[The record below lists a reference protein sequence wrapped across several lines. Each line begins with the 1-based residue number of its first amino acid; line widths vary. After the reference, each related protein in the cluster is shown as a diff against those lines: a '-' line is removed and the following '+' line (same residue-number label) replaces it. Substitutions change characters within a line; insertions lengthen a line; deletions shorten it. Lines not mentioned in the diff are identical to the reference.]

1 MSKNLVQKG
10 GLPLVDWPQVDAY
23 LKLTEAPGERLLVLF
38 PPKKG
43 GGGGMHFPITDGVIP
58 KDEVETALRNNRH
71 HSLGI
76 VVNPALPKPADW
88 GTKPEH
94 FTKTARLKVWGASND
109 HISCSRV
116 IFIEGDGGLSDQEQ
130 MQVVHDAL
138 PVTPTFVLK
147 TGGQSLHFYFR
158 VDEELT
164 PAKFTELQKRLNLA
178 CSKVS
183 EAYGADDSISS
194 PCQVMRLPGGVHGGA
209 YKEHGKREHARMV
222 LVSAR
227 VYGLQLLE
235 KFLPPLEDSRPR
247 SSPRKGFFSEDSKW
261 FRDGGWF
268 SRRPHEEQR
277 RLAVEMAQC
286 LPKREKTGQGDYA
299 ICISAL
305 YALVGH
311 FGAEEAG
318 AICLE
323 AAWESENWDPIER
336 ITTINSTP
344 TNTIGTFIEKARQ
357 GGWRLQE
364 EQLEAAP
371 EPMPVERPITLE
383 EMFPASV
390 AADLRRITRYMPWPD
405 TLIITSF
412 LTTVS
417 AAVRLGCTI
426 ELIAETDFEVPLN
439 LYHCVVGDSGTRKTL
454 AERALIKKPLAPLK
468 RELRLQYKE
477 KLLAYKA
484 QLASAEDGDPPTP
497 PMNPCLDISDATQ
510 EAMEE
515 QLMAQEQ
522 WRLPL
527 LVLKDELAGWF
538 AALDQYKPGGKSK
551 AGSAQAKQ
559 ILEFFDGRG
568 FFSKRVGESRYC
580 DDTKVS
586 ISGAI
591 QPEVLR
597 GMQDD
602 KDADGQWARFL
613 FSPLPAKVVRLPHTR
628 EAEELKA
635 IAIAEEALSV
645 IPLRVHRMPPVFLTL
660 DAEALEVFCD
670 YDYRV
675 SEAAQKAMLPS
686 HAALLNKS
694 PGKVGR
700 VAGLLWVLDYVTEK
714 TGDDEVG
721 VEFVQRAIRLVEH
734 LDRYAMQFN
743 VEANQTAKEKC
754 MWRLHRNAGK
764 TKAWI
769 PQRKLRDNCSPSEK
783 ERFDAAEMQEM
794 LQELAN
800 TGYGEVR
807 SGPRG
812 GMDYRFLLP
821 KEGTREV

>member
-1 MSKNLVQKG
+1 M
-10 GLPLVDWPQVDAY
+10 
-23 LKLTEAPGERLLVLF
+23 
-38 PPKKG
+38 
-43 GGGGMHFPITDGVIP
+43 
-58 KDEVETALRNNRH
+58 
-71 HSLGI
+71 
-76 VVNPALPKPADW
+76 
-88 GTKPEH
+88 
-94 FTKTARLKVWGASND
+94 WGASND
-109 HISCSRV
+109 HIAGGHMV
-116 IFIEGDGGLSDQEQ
+116 FVEGDGGLSDRDQ

-138 PVTPTFVLK
+138 PMTPTFVVK

-158 VDEELT
+158 VDQELS
-164 PAKFTELQKRLNLA
+164 PAKFTELQKRLSQK

-194 PCQVMRLPGGVHGGA
+194 PCQVMRLPGGVHGGVLQQDGRA
-209 YKEHGKREHARMV
+209 ERARM
-222 LVSAR
+222 LRVSGR
-227 VYGLQLLE
+227 VYGLHLVE
-235 KFLPPLEDSRPR
+235 HFLPPLENSRPELA
-247 SSPRKGFFSEDSKW
+247 SPRKGFFSDDSHWVKQE
-261 FRDGGWF
+261 GWF
-268 SRRPHEEQR
+268 SRRPREEQY

-286 LPKREKTGQGDYA
+286 LPKREQTGQGDYA

-305 YALVGH
+305 YSLVGH

-323 AAWESENWDPIER
+323 AGWASENWDPLER

-364 EQLEAAP
+364 EQLESAP
-371 EPMPVERPITLE
+371 APMPVERPITLE

-405 TLIITSF
+405 TLIITTF

-439 LYHCVVGDSGTRKTL
+439 LYHCVVGDTGTKKSP
-454 AERALIKKPLAPLK
+454 AERALIRKPLGPLK
-468 RELRLQYKE
+468 RELRSQFRE
-477 KLLAYKA
+477 KWLAYKA
-484 QLASAEDGDPPTP
+484 QLAAAEDGDQPIPPL
-497 PMNPCLDISDATQ
+497 NPCLDISYATQ

-538 AALDQYKPGGKSK
+538 AALDQYKGGPSSK

-559 ILEFFDGRG
+559 MLEFFDGRG

-586 ISGAI
+586 LTGAI
-591 QPEVLR
+591 QPDVLR
-597 GMQDD
+597 GMQDHSD
-602 KDADGQWARFL
+602 SDGQWARFL
-613 FSPLPAKVVRLPHTR
+613 FSPLPAKVVRLPHAR
-628 EAEELKA
+628 KAEELEA
-635 IAIAEEALSV
+635 IAFAEEALGV
-645 IPLRVHRMPPVFLTL
+645 IPMRIHRMPPLFLAL
-660 DAEALEVFCD
+660 DAEAREVFCD

-675 SEAAQKAMLPS
+675 SVAAQKAMLPS

-700 VAGLLWVLDYVTEK
+700 VAGLLWVLDRVTDK
-714 TGDDEVG
+714 TGDAEVG
-721 VEFVQRAIRLVEH
+721 VEFVRRAIRLVEH
-734 LDRYAMQFN
+734 LDRDAMQFN

-764 TKAWI
+764 TKDWV

-783 ERFDAAEMQEM
+783 ERFDAVEMQEM
-794 LQELAN
+794 LEELAKA
-800 TGYGEVR
+800 GYGEVR

-821 KEGTREV
+821 KEGTREL

>member
-1 MSKNLVQKG
+1 
-10 GLPLVDWPQVDAY
+10 
-23 LKLTEAPGERLLVLF
+23 
-38 PPKKG
+38 
-43 GGGGMHFPITDGVIP
+43 
-58 KDEVETALRNNRH
+58 
-71 HSLGI
+71 
-76 VVNPALPKPADW
+76 
-88 GTKPEH
+88 
-94 FTKTARLKVWGASND
+94 
-109 HISCSRV
+109 
-116 IFIEGDGGLSDQEQ
+116 
-130 MQVVHDAL
+130 
-138 PVTPTFVLK
+138 
-147 TGGQSLHFYFR
+147 
-158 VDEELT
+158 
-164 PAKFTELQKRLNLA
+164 
-178 CSKVS
+178 
-183 EAYGADDSISS
+183 
-194 PCQVMRLPGGVHGGA
+194 
-209 YKEHGKREHARMV
+209 
-222 LVSAR
+222 
-227 VYGLQLLE
+227 
-235 KFLPPLEDSRPR
+235 
-247 SSPRKGFFSEDSKW
+247 
-261 FRDGGWF
+261 
-268 SRRPHEEQR
+268 
-277 RLAVEMAQC
+277 MAGC
-286 LPKREKTGQGDYA
+286 LPKREQTDQGEYP

-318 AICLE
+318 AIGLE
-323 AAWESENWDPIER
+323 AGWASENWDPIER

-364 EQLEAAP
+364 ELLKAAVK
-371 EPMPVERPITLE
+371 PMPVERPITLE

-405 TLIITSF
+405 TLIITTF

-439 LYHCVVGDSGTRKTL
+439 LYHCVVGDTGTKKSP

-468 RELRLQYKE
+468 KELRRQYRE

-484 QLASAEDGDPPTP
+484 QLAAAEDGDTPTP

-522 WRLPL
+522 WRLGL

-559 ILEFFDGRG
+559 MLEFFDGRG

-580 DDTKVS
+580 DDTKIT

-591 QPEVLR
+591 QPDVLR

-613 FSPLPAKVVRLPHTR
+613 FSPLPAKVVRLPDTR
-628 EAEELKA
+628 KAEELKA

-660 DAEALEVFCD
+660 DAEALKVFCD

-700 VAGLLWVLDYVTEK
+700 IAGLLWVLDYVTDK
-714 TGDDEVG
+714 TGDAEVG

-764 TKAWI
+764 TKDWI
-769 PQRKLRDNCSPSEK
+769 PQRTLRNNFSPAEN

-794 LQELAN
+794 LHELAN
-800 TGYGEVR
+800 AGYGEVR

>member
-1 MSKNLVQKG
+1 MPKNPVQKG

-43 GGGGMHFPITDGVIP
+43 GGGGIHFDITDGVIP
-58 KDEVETALRNNRH
+58 KDEVETGLRNNRH

-88 GTKPEH
+88 ETKPEH
-94 FTKTARLKVWGASND
+94 FTKNARLKVWGASND
-109 HISCSRV
+109 HINCSRV

-138 PVTPTFVLK
+138 PVTPTFVLR

-194 PCQVMRLPGGVHGGA
+194 PCQVMRLPGGVHGGV
-209 YKEHGKREHARMV
+209 YKEHGRKEHARMV
-222 LVSAR
+222 PVSGR

-247 SSPRKGFFSEDSKW
+247 SSPRKGFFSEDSHWLKEE
-261 FRDGGWF
+261 GWF
-268 SRRPHEEQR
+268 SRRSREEQH

-286 LPKREKTGQGDYA
+286 LPKREQTGQGDYA

-323 AAWESENWDPIER
+323 AGWESEYWDPIER

-364 EQLEAAP
+364 ELLEAAAK
-371 EPMPVERPITLE
+371 PMPVCRPITLE

-390 AADLRRITRYMPWPD
+390 AVHLRRITRYMPWPD

-417 AAVRLGCTI
+417 AAVLLGCTI

-439 LYHCVVGDSGTRKTL
+439 LYHCVVGDTGTKKSP

-468 RELRLQYKE
+468 KELRVQYKE

-484 QLASAEDGDPPTP
+484 KLAAAQDGDTPDDPPLI
-497 PMNPCLDISDATQ
+497 PCLDISDATQ

-559 ILEFFDGRG
+559 MLEFFDGRG

-580 DDTKVS
+580 DDTKIT

-613 FSPLPAKVVRLPHTR
+613 FSPLPAKVVRLPDTR
-628 EAEELKA
+628 KAEELKA

-660 DAEALEVFCD
+660 DDEALKVFCE

-700 VAGLLWVLDYVTEK
+700 VAGLLWVLDYVTDK
-714 TGDDEVG
+714 TGGDEVG
-721 VEFVQRAIRLVEH
+721 VQFVQQAIQLVEH
-734 LDRYAMQFN
+734 LDR
-743 VEANQTAKEKC
+743 
-754 MWRLHRNAGK
+754 
-764 TKAWI
+764 
-769 PQRKLRDNCSPSEK
+769 
-783 ERFDAAEMQEM
+783 
-794 LQELAN
+794 
-800 TGYGEVR
+800 
-807 SGPRG
+807 
-812 GMDYRFLLP
+812 
-821 KEGTREV
+821 